1 MGIVMDLTIK
11 KLKEKLKNDDVKR
24 LFENFASLFTL
35 QGLNYILPLITF
47 PYLVRV
53 LGPDKY
59 GLIAFA
65 QAFISY
71 FVILTDYGFNLSAT
85 REVALNRDD
94 DKKLSEIFSSVV
106 IIKVFF
112 MMISFVLLCLIVF
125 SFEKFRQDWIIY
137 VFTFGIVVGN
147 ALFPV
152 WFFQGMERMRYITFL
167 NIISKTIF
175 TISIFIFI
183 KNSSD
188 YLYVPLINSLGYLIV
203 GVLSL
208 WVVNR
213 KFAINIIFPKLSSIK
228 HHLIEGWYIF
238 LSTLVVSF
246 YRILPQTALGMYHN
260 YEIVGYYAIGEKI
273 IRAIVGLLQ
282 PVNQAIFPFI
292 SRKMKCSTD
301 IGVKTAMKFLKYI
314 IVITFLMSASTFIFA
329 EEITYLIAGNVYN
342 KSVIAIKILSFL
354 PLFIGVANIFG
365 VQIMLNIGLKKEFT
379 YILVVGGLL
388 SLILLFILVPSF
400 EIVGASVAVILAEFL
415 VMIMMVYSVVRNL
428 KKRKKEKYM
437 GNISTKVI

>member
-1 MGIVMDLTIK
+1 
-11 KLKEKLKNDDVKR
+11 
-24 LFENFASLFTL
+24 
-35 QGLNYILPLITF
+35 
-47 PYLVRV
+47 
-53 LGPDKY
+53 
-59 GLIAFA
+59 
-65 QAFISY
+65 
-71 FVILTDYGFNLSAT
+71 
-85 REVALNRDD
+85 
-94 DKKLSEIFSSVV
+94 
-106 IIKVFF
+106 
-112 MMISFVLLCLIVF
+112 VLLCLIVF

-428 KKRKKEKYM
+428 KKRKKEKYKE
-437 GNISTKVI
+437 I